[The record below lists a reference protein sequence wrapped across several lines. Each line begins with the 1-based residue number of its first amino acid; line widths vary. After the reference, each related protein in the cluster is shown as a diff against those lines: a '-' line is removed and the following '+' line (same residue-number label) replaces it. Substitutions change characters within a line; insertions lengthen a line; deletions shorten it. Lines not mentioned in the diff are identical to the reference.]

1 MRIKEQIFLCKR
13 LSYLM
18 NADISLV
25 ESLEILRA
33 QAGAR
38 NQRMLFDRMLAE
50 VEEGRTLSRAFAAFP
65 RVFGEFCVS
74 MVQVGERSGT
84 LPAAL
89 EHVAVELTKKQ
100 QLRSKVFGAFIY
112 PAVIALATLGITIF
126 LILFLFPKI
135 MPIFKSLHAELP
147 LSTRVVVAVS
157 SFLLHDWLLLSAVI
171 ALVVVG
177 SVVAYK
183 RSTRVRL
190 AFERALL
197 MTPAFG
203 SMLKSYYVS
212 NASRMLGLLLQNG
225 MTLSEAVAVAAE
237 ATRNLVYKR
246 ELEALGAVVARGD
259 LISTHL
265 ASRAAYFPP
274 LCAHMVAVGER
285 SGTLSEALMYV
296 ADLYGGEVDERA
308 KILSALVEP
317 VLMVCMGLL
326 VGFIAVSIITPIYGI
341 TQNLHT

>member
-1 MRIKEQIFLCKR
+1 MKEQIFLCKR
-13 LSYLM
+13 LAYLM
-18 NADISLV
+18 NANISLV

-33 QAGAR
+33 QAGGRKPHA
-38 NQRMLFDRMLAE
+38 LFDRMLIE
-50 VEEGRTLSRAFAAFP
+50 VQEGRALSQAFSAFP

-74 MVQVGERSGT
+74 MIQVGERSGT

-89 EHVAVELTKKQ
+89 EHVAVELAKKQ
-100 QLRSKVFGAFIY
+100 QLRSKVLGAFIY
-112 PAVIALATLGITIF
+112 PAVIALATLGITVF
-126 LILFLFPKI
+126 LMLFLFPKI

-147 LSTRVVVAVS
+147 MSTRVVVAAS
-157 SFLLHDWLLLSAVI
+157 SFLLHDWLLLLAGI
-171 ALVVVG
+171 ALVVAG
-177 SVVAYK
+177 GVVAYT
-183 RSTRVRL
+183 RNARVRL

-212 NASRMLGLLLQNG
+212 NASRMLGLLLQSG
-225 MTLSEAVAVAAE
+225 MTLQDAVVVAAE

-246 ELEALGAVVARGD
+246 ELVALSAVVARGE
-259 LISTHL
+259 LLSTHL
-265 ASRAAYFPP
+265 AARAAYFPP
-274 LCAHMVAVGER
+274 LCSHMVAVGER
-285 SGTLSEALMYV
+285 SGTLPEALGYV

>member
-1 MRIKEQIFLCKR
+1 MCKR